1 MKPFPIPKMRKPDTH
16 CKCYLTITAAY
27 GVISGLALVKL
38 GLLLSLP
45 EVVLFAAYLR
55 LAVRHWIKR

>member
-1 MKPFPIPKMRKPDTH
+1 MRTPDTH

-27 GVISGLALVKL
+27 GVIAGLALVKL